1 MNGLPC
7 AKRRLLAYASEHG
20 PSVVDIEVL
29 ILDDETAAFF
39 AQTAE
44 AVWLDTLRE
53 VMDGNEPFVWVQR
66 MKSIDT
72 LHQKENNA
80 LVESVLGQ
88 VDSWSSEEWK
98 QVLQDVYHHV
108 RTARYLDPLTEQD
121 IYELR
126 EDVSKLLLNEL
137 PTGMR

>member
-1 MNGLPC
+1 MQL
-7 AKRRLLAYASEHG
+7 EHG
-20 PSVVDIEVL
+20 PSVVDIEIL

-39 AQTAE
+39 AQTTD

-53 VMDGNEPFVWVQR
+53 VMDGNDPFVWVQR
-66 MKSIDT
+66 LKSIDT

-88 VDSWSSEEWK
+88 VDSWSPEEWK
-98 QVLQDVYHHV
+98 QVLQDVYQHV

-121 IYELR
+121 IQELR
-126 EDVSKLLLNEL
+126 EDRFEAAVERIADRDEV
-137 PTGMR
+137 TI